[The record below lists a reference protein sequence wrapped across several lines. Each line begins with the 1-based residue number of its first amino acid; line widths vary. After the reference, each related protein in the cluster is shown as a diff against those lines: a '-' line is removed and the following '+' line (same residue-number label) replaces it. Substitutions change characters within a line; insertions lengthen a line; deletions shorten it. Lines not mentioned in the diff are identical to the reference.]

1 MKRDIVI
8 DFDDTL
14 VKSSEQIIRML
25 NEKYG
30 IDKSIE
36 DLSDWSY
43 RNIYHGIT
51 ETELSEMFAS
61 PDFFTGVKYNTG
73 VVDFLKYAQDKYRII
88 VCSKGTKANLELK
101 EIWCIAMF
109 AALDLEGEFIG
120 IEIGDVFDSTLD
132 KSGFDFSNTLF
143 AVDDNT
149 NALMSMNS
157 PCKFLLK
164 NYHDQYWNKVPENED
179 NLYVINDF
187 FDLIEF
193 CKFDEMLKREGIEIG
208 ER

>member
-1 MKRDIVI
+1 MKRDIVV

-25 NEKYG
+25 NKKYG

-36 DLSDWSY
+36 DLSNWSY

-51 ETELSEMFAS
+51 EKELSEMFAS
-61 PDFFTGVKYNTG
+61 QDFFTGVKYNTG

-149 NALMSMNS
+149 NALMSINS